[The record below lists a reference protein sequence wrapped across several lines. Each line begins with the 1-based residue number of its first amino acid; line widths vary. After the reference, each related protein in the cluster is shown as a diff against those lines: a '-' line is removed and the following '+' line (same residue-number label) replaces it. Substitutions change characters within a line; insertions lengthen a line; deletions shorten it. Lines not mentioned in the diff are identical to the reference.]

1 MIRKA
6 KSSYNRRIIEE
17 NSDDPKNLWK
27 AVKKVL
33 PNKSVTPQPSA
44 SIKPITVDG
53 KTTTDALT
61 IANGFCTYFT
71 NVVEKLLSSIPP
83 LNWNQLST
91 EACLNNSSQSLFS
104 LKPVSAAFVHCQLRL
119 LNTSTGTGLD
129 GIPARLLKDAAPSIS
144 ALLTAIINL
153 SISSAVLPEEWKKA
167 KVVPLYKDGDKK
179 CMDNYRP
186 ISVLPVASK
195 ILERAVQIQL
205 LQHLD
210 KSSQLSPFQCGF
222 RKSHST
228 HDAVTYF
235 TDCIRKGIDEGCYI
249 SGFCRLS

>member
-1 MIRKA
+1 MPLLLQTVSAHILQM
-6 KSSYNRRIIEE
+6 
-17 NSDDPKNLWK
+17 LWK
-27 AVKKVL
+27 SCFLVFHL
-33 PNKSVTPQPSA
+33 
-44 SIKPITVDG
+44 
-53 KTTTDALT
+53 LT
-61 IANGFCTYFT
+61 A
-71 NVVEKLLSSIPP
+71 
-83 LNWNQLST
+83 WNQLST

-119 LNTSTGTGLD
+119 LNTSTGTGLN

-195 ILERAVQIQL
+195 ILERAVRIQL
-205 LQHLD
+205 LPHILWAP
-210 KSSQLSPFQCGF
+210 LPHPTF
-222 RKSHST
+222 R
-228 HDAVTYF
+228 
-235 TDCIRKGIDEGCYI
+235 
-249 SGFCRLS
+249 

>member
-1 MIRKA
+1 MEKQPQKPLLLQMASAHILQM
-6 KSSYNRRIIEE
+6 
-17 NSDDPKNLWK
+17 LWK
-27 AVKKVL
+27 SCFLVFHL
-33 PNKSVTPQPSA
+33 
-44 SIKPITVDG
+44 
-53 KTTTDALT
+53 LT
-61 IANGFCTYFT
+61 A
-71 NVVEKLLSSIPP
+71 
-83 LNWNQLST
+83 WNQLST

-195 ILERAVQIQL
+195 ILERAVRIQL
-205 LQHLD
+205 LPHIPWAPL
-210 KSSQLSPFQCGF
+210 PHPTF
-222 RKSHST
+222 R
-228 HDAVTYF
+228 
-235 TDCIRKGIDEGCYI
+235 
-249 SGFCRLS
+249 